1 MTDEKH
7 NMTFGE
13 VVQAL
18 FGLIV
23 MIVIGI
29 AQMIFPILIFLAV
42 FKFIFG

>member
-1 MTDEKH
+1 MTDEKG

-13 VVQAL
+13 VVQTL
-18 FGLIV
+18 FGFVV

-42 FKFIFG
+42 IKFLF